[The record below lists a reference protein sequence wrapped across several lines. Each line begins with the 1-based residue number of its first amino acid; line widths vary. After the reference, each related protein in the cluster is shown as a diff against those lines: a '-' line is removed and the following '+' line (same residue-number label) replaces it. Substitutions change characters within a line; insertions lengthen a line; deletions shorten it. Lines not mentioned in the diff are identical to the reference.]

1 MEDVLDLY
9 HADYDPDHPVVCFDE
24 TSRQLVADKRP
35 VIGAKPGRVERYDY
49 EYKRNGTRNLFMF
62 CEPKA
67 GWRHVEVTERRTAV
81 DFAHQMRWLVDDAYP
96 HTETIRLV
104 LDNLNTHKLGS
115 LYDAFKPAEARRIA
129 KRLEFHYTPLHGSW
143 LNMAEIELS
152 VFSNQCLNRRI
163 SDEVILKREVSA
175 LERKRNEA
183 VAVIDWRFST
193 QDARTKLQHI
203 YPSYSDRNGTRFLD
217 VTKNPMVALFH
228 ACEQNEDY
236 DREDARLHVFAVP
249 RTMVK
254 SFNSDTASV
263 VANFAKLSRDE
274 QSLLLGKEMGY
285 QDRGHRRTN
294 YYAKAMDRLC
304 QLIQEEKPY
313 FQNRID
319 IRDLFRVV
327 IVEPQER
334 SERLRVQ
341 SGAFLVSGF
350 HERFERHEI
359 ESMIPNVPV
368 YAHYTLSI
376 PHDCKPGIVEDLQLI
391 NVKRETL
398 YPGLD
403 ESAKA
408 ITQSHEQ

>member
-1 MEDVLDLY
+1 MYDPIERTYEDMGALKYKVELNESERTHLKQMASRGETSARKVKRALVLLKADEGMTDRDIASGLLISASTVGRVRTRFVKEELDSALNERPRPGQKRKLDGRQEAHLIAIACSDAPEGHADWTIQLLADKVVAMGFAESISLETVRTDTQKNELKPWKKKEWCIPEVSGEFVARMEDVLDLY

-67 GWRHVEVTERRTAV
+67 GWRHVEVTKRRTAV

-203 YPSYSDRNGTRFLD
+203 YPSYSD
-217 VTKNPMVALFH
+217 
-228 ACEQNEDY
+228 
-236 DREDARLHVFAVP
+236 
-249 RTMVK
+249 
-254 SFNSDTASV
+254 
-263 VANFAKLSRDE
+263 
-274 QSLLLGKEMGY
+274 
-285 QDRGHRRTN
+285 
-294 YYAKAMDRLC
+294 
-304 QLIQEEKPY
+304 
-313 FQNRID
+313 
-319 IRDLFRVV
+319 
-327 IVEPQER
+327 
-334 SERLRVQ
+334 
-341 SGAFLVSGF
+341 
-350 HERFERHEI
+350 
-359 ESMIPNVPV
+359 
-368 YAHYTLSI
+368 
-376 PHDCKPGIVEDLQLI
+376 
-391 NVKRETL
+391 
-398 YPGLD
+398 
-403 ESAKA
+403 
-408 ITQSHEQ
+408 